1 MRVGYLHLGW
11 PHDGVQ
17 RYGRM
22 LAAEAARQGVDV
34 VEASAR
40 LARGRAE
47 DARAVRAV
55 CAELSGCD
63 VVHVQYKTK
72 YDHETWGVGL
82 DRVANVRRFLA
93 GIGAPV
99 VATVHDVYP
108 RRSLVSRVRGLL
120 GGGPGAARA
129 GAAPAIGRR
138 LKRVLTGEEAAEAA
152 ALRTMLRRGAQVLVC
167 TAAEADRLSVPAA
180 RAPVAV
186 IPHFV
191 EPRTLATDRGQ
202 ARQLLGLGPGPVVTL
217 LGFIHERKGHRLAV
231 ESLPL
236 LPGVT
241 MVFAGRAAPDAEP
254 FLAELLDRAARLG
267 VADRLVVTGYLEEAA
282 LDLWLTAT
290 DVPVCPFTFA
300 SASGSIATWLS
311 AGRGVVM
318 SDLPQAAELARV
330 SSTAVRPF
338 APYVPEALAAAV
350 QECLDGRCELD
361 GSAAAEALS
370 LSSVV
375 GEHLVVYE
383 NSILAR

>member
-40 LARGRAE
+40 LAEGRAA
-47 DARAVRAV
+47 DGRAIRAV
-55 CAELSGCD
+55 CAELAGCD

-93 GIGAPV
+93 EVGVPV

-108 RRSLVSRVRGLL
+108 RRSLVDRVRAVVAGRP
-120 GGGPGAARA
+120 GVPGA
-129 GAAPAIGRR
+129 AAPAIGRR
-138 LKRVLTGEEAAEAA
+138 LRRVLTGEEAAEAA
-152 ALRTMLRRGAQVLVC
+152 ALRTVLRRSAQVLVC
-167 TAAEADRLSVPAA
+167 TAAEADRLSGLAA
-180 RAPVAV
+180 RSPVAV

-191 EPRTLATDRGQ
+191 EPRVVSAGREQ
-202 ARQLLGLGPGPVVTL
+202 ARQLLGLGAEPVVTL
-217 LGFIHERKGHRLAV
+217 LGFIHERKGHRLAL

-236 LPGVT
+236 LPTVT
-241 MVFAGRAAPDAEP
+241 LVFAGRAAPDAEG
-254 FLAELLDRAARLG
+254 FLAELLDRAKELG
-267 VADRLVVTGYLEEAA
+267 VGHRLVVTGYLDEAA
-282 LDLWLTAT
+282 LDLWLAAT
-290 DVPVCPFTFA
+290 DVPICPFTFA

-318 SDLPQAAELARV
+318 SDLPQAAELAAV
-330 SSTAVRPF
+330 SPAAVRAF
-338 APYVPEALAAAV
+338 APYAPDALAAAV
-350 QECLDGRCELD
+350 QACLDGWCELD
-361 GSAAAEALS
+361 GRAAAEALS
-370 LSSVV
+370 LARVV
-375 GEHLVVYE
+375 GEHRAVYQ